1 MMLLEIL
8 TYPNPEL
15 LKVSNPVKKF
25 DRHLHFLLDNM
36 AETMYEANGIGLA
49 APQVGH
55 KVRAFIVD
63 VAINKGD
70 QNQLREFINPKISHG
85 SGSIIFEEGCL
96 SVPGLSEEVK
106 RKEKIRIDYLDRFG
120 KPQTL
125 ETEGLLAVAIQHEND
140 HLDGVLFVDRLSP
153 IRRRMAKKKLS
164 KAITL

>member
-1 MMLLEIL
+1 MILDIL

-15 LKVSNPVKKF
+15 YKISKPVEKF
-25 DRHLHFLLDNM
+25 DKSLHSLLNNM

-55 KVRAFIVD
+55 KLRVFVID
-63 VAINKGD
+63 IAIDEEDENK
-70 QNQLREFINPKISHG
+70 LYEFINPKISQS
-85 SGSIIFEEGCL
+85 SGTLTFEEGCL

-106 RKEKIRIDYLDRFG
+106 RKEKIQVDYFDLFG
-120 KPQTL
+120 KPQIL

-140 HLDGVLFVDRLSP
+140 HLDGVLFIDRLSP
-153 IRRRMAKKKLS
+153 IRRRMVKKKLS